1 MTARTAPYRAPL
13 RRQDGV
19 LTFNEFVK
27 YYNMYVA
34 EKRRQF
40 DEMYSV
46 GPEVPC
52 SSDVASRPSTVGIV
66 PH

>member
-1 MTARTAPYRAPL
+1 M
-13 RRQDGV
+13 